1 MANRR
6 FEMHEHRHV
15 IHRMRLGESDRA
27 IAKSGLMG
35 RLKCAQ
41 LREVAIRHEW
51 LGDGP
56 LPEDR
61 QLSDIFEPAAQTN
74 STRQSLALAHEER
87 VKQWVGQNIWG
98 TTIYR
103 ALVEQFGFTGS
114 YSSVRRL
121 VQKLRGKSPKATCI
135 LEFAPGEAAQVD
147 FGKGP
152 TITDAFTGVVLQ
164 PGFL

>member
-15 IHRMRLGESDRA
+15 IHSMRLGESDRG

-41 LREVAIRHEW
+41 LREVAIRHGW

-74 STRQSLALAHEER
+74 STRQSLGLVHEER
-87 VKQWVGQNIWG
+87 IKQWVAQNIWG

-103 ALVEQFGFTGS
+103 ALVEQ
-114 YSSVRRL
+114 
-121 VQKLRGKSPKATCI
+121 
-135 LEFAPGEAAQVD
+135 
-147 FGKGP
+147 
-152 TITDAFTGVVLQ
+152 
-164 PGFL
+164 